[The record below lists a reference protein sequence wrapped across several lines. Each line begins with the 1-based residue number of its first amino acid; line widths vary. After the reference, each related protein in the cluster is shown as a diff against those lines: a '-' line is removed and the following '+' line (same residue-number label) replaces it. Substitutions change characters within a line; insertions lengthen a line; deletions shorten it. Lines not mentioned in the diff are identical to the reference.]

1 MQISQR
7 NEHQNSTKHITTI
20 LKLNNLDR
28 IEQLNN
34 YSCTV
39 PLKVNDHDID
49 FQLDTGTFNTIII
62 INDWYK
68 TGSPTIHPSQLQLK
82 CYSGTRIKIKGE
94 CYVTVQYQNK
104 NFQLLMILVNGK
116 SEPLIGLKWI
126 NILQLDLNSLIHTR
140 IPIEYHINKPGAAP
154 IVPIKKPNGKIRI
167 YGDFKVT
174 VNSQILVDQ
183 HPIPSIDELLSR
195 LNNGEKFTKFD
206 LSHAYLQIELDEQSK
221 SLVVI
226 NTPLGLFRYNRMP
239 FDISN
244 APAIFQKII
253 NQVIVGV
260 SNSIAYLGDILIT
273 GKNEE
278 EHLQTLEMVLKRGS
292 TEPLSNFDRSRP
304 PVKF

>member
-1 MQISQR
+1 M
-7 NEHQNSTKHITTI
+7 
-20 LKLNNLDR
+20 LNNKLG
-28 IEQLNN
+28 
-34 YSCTV
+34 YCT
-39 PLKVNDHDID
+39 
-49 FQLDTGTFNTIII
+49 
-62 INDWYK
+62 
-68 TGSPTIHPSQLQLK
+68 
-82 CYSGTRIKIKGE
+82 
-94 CYVTVQYQNK
+94 
-104 NFQLLMILVNGK
+104 
-116 SEPLIGLKWI
+116 
-126 NILQLDLNSLIHTR
+126 
-140 IPIEYHINKPGAAP
+140 KPGAAP

-253 NQVIVGV
+253 NQVIVGI